1 MKVQK
6 RCYKC
11 GKQFGFYNESL
22 FMLLSD
28 VNTANKK
35 RKTFYLCPEC
45 KEAFE
50 TYMKEIDK
58 VQLSYLTTSVPAD
71 QFIAESVD
79 VERVTEII
87 QRVKARYDEILNQEE
102 NRADMKYLKH
112 VLEDTAYR
120 DQKMDFVVNPFWPL
134 LKFYPENYCKEKG
147 NVMVAGVIL
156 CENCK
161 YRDTCERK
169 VSVQCGKTDD
179 GQPIWKEKELDFCSM
194 GEGVEDGQLLKIGD
208 KVVFAGDKEKKI
220 YTIAKEPFIW
230 KGLYVV
236 TLWEQLT
243 RPVKVSSLRKVE
255 TECSGKS

>member
-1 MKVQK
+1 MKVQR

-11 GKQFGFYNESL
+11 GKRFGFYNESL

-45 KEAFE
+45 REAFE
-50 TYMKEIDK
+50 TYMEEIDK

-134 LKFYPENYCKEKG
+134 SKFYPENYCKEKG

-161 YRDTCERK
+161 YRDSCGRK

-194 GEGVEDGQLLKIGD
+194 GEGVEDGQLLKTGD

-255 TECSGKS
+255 RIDG